1 MESAWYR
8 QPAPAIG
15 LAIGA
20 AAVAHAAN
28 VNAAKAFGTSPAL
41 IAIAVGLL
49 LLLFGLI
56 AARR

>member
-1 MESAWYR
+1 MEAPFYR
-8 QPAPAIG
+8 KPVPAVG

-28 VNAAKAFGTSPAL
+28 LNAANAVGTSPAL
-41 IAIAVGLL
+41 IAVAVGLL

-56 AARR
+56 AA